1 MGAYSHFQLPSESIL
16 GSSAAINDE
25 AHFQEVPFL
34 FDKTFLQKKSSY
46 SHLQK
51 CFHSDSI
58 FNQVGTE
65 H

>member
-34 FDKTFLQKKSSY
+34 FDKTFLQKKV
-46 SHLQK
+46 L
-51 CFHSDSI
+51 I
-58 FNQVGTE
+58 FTFTE
-65 H
+65 MFP